1 MVGELNELTHAVDIV
16 AIEGVPQTIVK
27 WTST

>member
-1 MVGELNELTHAVDIV
+1 MVGELSELTHAVDIV
-16 AIEGVPQTIVK
+16 AIEDVPQTIVK